1 MSTLPPS
8 NTRRGFT
15 LFEVGI
21 SLVIVSVGVLSVMM
35 LMPAGLKAQQMAR
48 FQILASAKA
57 IELMSVNANQWRKWD
72 EQRLEG
78 QTLGLCSINQIAQS
92 PLIEQKNCNYR
103 HGSLPVPPD
112 IAQRLD
118 SDNDEI
124 AQVLRNGGYLFY
136 SSPRPVASIDEGV
149 IQLEDIEIPN
159 ESQRLVFAYV
169 GPAQQPALANHPCKA
184 WPYYDWY
191 PAPPR
196 ITPYPDNSTPSS
208 RHEDS
213 WRLNAWP
220 NLTEFLAVKTAWLEA
235 QATPP
240 TPPDPPPPAPPL
252 TPAQKDQIVREEK
265 KKLVETYR
273 DKAKELVQF
282 LGMPVLGGTNMGIP
296 DKPPGNAF
304 TPVKPYEVLAAQY
317 VAQSMVWITSPQ
329 LIPPTP
335 DESTQARTAHE
346 ASLTWLHRHV
356 TTDPYDWGIDRAL
369 NFQNGWDHPLLQY
382 ELFPSTDPDAKWID
396 ANIFTAAN
404 SDVSW
409 RILSARPV
417 RNAGTSTSYG
427 VRSVVAPVPGPVSP
441 PRPSGNKLDIE
452 ESWGTQDVGQ
462 PDTFNLTAPFQ
473 PAHRCRQLV
482 FWAVDWKSYQD
493 AETAPSA
500 PQDASRVPYDSD
512 GKMSYH
518 NNAHK
523 FNNPEVFF
531 TWTNSSRTSL
541 NSSAPD
547 GLSSKGN
554 YLGIWG
560 ADRNGNRKLDQGNV
574 PPSVRMRAVSVAR
587 FNIYNPRVWSGLRN

>member
-1 MSTLPPS
+1 MTHFALPS
-8 NTRRGFT
+8 RRGFT

-35 LMPAGLKAQQMAR
+35 LFPTGLKAQQMAR

-78 QTLGLCSINQIAQS
+78 QTLALCSINQVAQS

-103 HGSLPVPPD
+103 HGSLPVPLD
-112 IAQRLD
+112 IARRLD
-118 SDNDEI
+118 AENDEI
-124 AQVLRNGGYLFY
+124 QQVLRAGGYLFY
-136 SSPRPVASIDEGV
+136 SSPRPVASIDEGT
-149 IQLEDIEIPN
+149 ISLEDIEIPN

-169 GPAQQPALANHPCKA
+169 GHAQQPALANHPCKA

-196 ITPYPDNSTPSS
+196 VSSFPNNSTPSS

-220 NLTEFLAVKTAWLEA
+220 NLTEFLAVSTAWQTAVPNTLPELPHTRA
-235 QATPP
+235 NVVA
-240 TPPDPPPPAPPL
+240 
-252 TPAQKDQIVREEK
+252 
-265 KKLVETYR
+265 YR
-273 DKAKELVQF
+273 DKAKELVAA
-282 LGMPVLGGTNMGIP
+282 LAMVRDLDGIP
-296 DKPPGNAF
+296 DAPPGNAY
-304 TPVKPYEVLAAQY
+304 TPVEPYKVLAAGY
-317 VAQSMVWITSPQ
+317 LAQAMVWLTRPS
-329 LIPPTP
+329 LMPTAM
-335 DESTQARTAHE
+335 ESTQAQKAHE
-346 ASLTWLHRHV
+346 HSLQWLHRHV

-382 ELFPSTDPDAKWID
+382 ELFPSNSPGARWQD

-404 SDVSW
+404 GDISW
-409 RILSARPV
+409 RILTARPV
-417 RNAGTSTSYG
+417 RNPGTSTSYG
-427 VRSVVAPVPGPVSP
+427 MRSVIAPVPGPVAP
-441 PRPSGNKLDIE
+441 PRPSGNKIDIE
-452 ESWGTQDVGQ
+452 ESFGTQVVGQ

-473 PAHRCRQLV
+473 PAERCRQLV

-512 GKMSYH
+512 GKYSYH

-531 TWTNSSRTSL
+531 TWNNSSRNGL
-541 NSSAPD
+541 NTSAPD
-547 GLSSKGN
+547 GLSSKEN
-554 YLGIWG
+554 YLGMWG
-560 ADRNGNRKLDQGNV
+560 ADRNGNRKLDHGSV
-574 PPSVRMRAVSVAR
+574 PPSVRMRATTIAR
-587 FNIYNPRVWSGLRN
+587 FNFYNPRVWSGLRN